1 MGSPSWREGENIQL
15 NQMSHLPMRLE
26 GCKPVTPEPKARV
39 RVFVWNWGI
48 VARISTPSLH
58 LCVLPIQFS
67 PIPRTLDLYF
77 SPLPFTQT
85 PERSGHCCIWSYVRV
100 TSSSFRP
107 SRLPHR
113 LLQPANFKPSLPA
126 QRPCCACDVEA
137 KRSCIGYSI
146 FAHPVIQFRPRLGA
160 LFFLKYCGNTSVS
173 ENIEVLN
180 ISMRLDLT
188 NNAVFG

>member
-1 MGSPSWREGENIQL
+1 VCIPFL
-15 NQMSHLPMRLE
+15 
-26 GCKPVTPEPKARV
+26 RV
-39 RVFVWNWGI
+39 GLFLVV
-48 VARISTPSLH
+48 
-58 LCVLPIQFS
+58 CVSPIQFS
-67 PIPRTLDLYF
+67 PIPRTLDLSLSL

-85 PERSGHCCIWSYVRV
+85 LERSGHRCIWSYVRV

-107 SRLPHR
+107 SRLPRR

-146 FAHPVIQFRPRLGA
+146 FAHPVIQFRPPLGA

-173 ENIEVLN
+173 ENIEVLK
-180 ISMRLDLT
+180 RLDLT